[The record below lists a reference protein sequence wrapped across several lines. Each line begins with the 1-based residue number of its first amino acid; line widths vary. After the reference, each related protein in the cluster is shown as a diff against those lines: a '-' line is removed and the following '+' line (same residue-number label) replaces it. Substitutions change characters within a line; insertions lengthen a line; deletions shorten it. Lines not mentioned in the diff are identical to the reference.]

1 MGAITDLMG
10 VSGWAGKMR
19 PPAGKMRPPDAFP
32 EDVDM
37 CIQLERETGD
47 RFVDDW
53 ALPSKFRDGSDLEAF
68 IIEVENAAD
77 APWRLL
83 FCVRMAQSIMV
94 EADRRLG
101 KDFALE
107 GFFCDFDRRI
117 SEVGLWLRGCMA

>member
-37 CIQLERETGD
+37 CRQLEHEAGNC
-47 RFVDDW
+47 FV
-53 ALPSKFRDGSDLEAF
+53 LPSKCWDGSDFEAF

-77 APWRLL
+77 AP
-83 FCVRMAQSIMV
+83 
-94 EADRRLG
+94 
-101 KDFALE
+101 
-107 GFFCDFDRRI
+107 
-117 SEVGLWLRGCMA
+117 